1 MICCGF
7 FCQQFLDNML
17 QCAFDRVFV
26 MIRRQNSLVENVG
39 EIQRISHDQY
49 KIHQSLIRATARVLY
64 LINEKTSIFS
74 WFKSKRL
81 LLQMSINQPP
91 NLQI

>member
-1 MICCGF
+1 MICF
-7 FCQQFLDNML
+7 VFIASRFLDNML

-26 MIRRQNSLVENVG
+26 MIRRQNSLVENVW
-39 EIQRISHDQY
+39 EIQRILHDQY